1 MILAQVYSGF
11 SCPDAGGM
19 VGAGMTLEQTLAIIT
34 RKHDNPEIS
43 VLVSEMLRGN
53 LSVRKQLASMI
64 AMQPALLPPMVL
76 IEISRWGVHDELSQC
91 AEIRALA

>member
-1 MILAQVYSGF
+1 
-11 SCPDAGGM
+11 
-19 VGAGMTLEQTLAIIT
+19 
-34 RKHDNPEIS
+34 
-43 VLVSEMLRGN
+43 
-53 LSVRKQLASMI
+53 MI